1 MNLTEPQ
8 RRLLRSLAHPRKPIV
23 SIGRNGLT
31 ESVLNELE
39 RALNHHELVK
49 VKVGISDRDDR
60 ASAIEALC
68 QQTGALL
75 IQRIG
80 FVATLFRRNRE
91 KPVISLTG
99 GQPIS

>member
-1 MNLTEPQ
+1 VDLTDPQ

-23 SIGRNGLT
+23 IIGRNGLT
-31 ESVLNELE
+31 EPVLTELE
-39 RALNHHELVK
+39 RALEHHELVK
-49 VKVGISDRDDR
+49 VKVGVGDRIGR
-60 ASAIEALC
+60 ASIIDAICER
-68 QQTGALL
+68 TGAVL

-99 GQPIS
+99 GPQVN